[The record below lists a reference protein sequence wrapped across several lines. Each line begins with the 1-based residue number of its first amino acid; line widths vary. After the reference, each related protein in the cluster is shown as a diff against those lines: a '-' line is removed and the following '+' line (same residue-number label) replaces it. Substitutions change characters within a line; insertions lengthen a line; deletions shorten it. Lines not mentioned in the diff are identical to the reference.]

1 MKLLRFLAAIAVIAY
16 AGWLAW
22 PLISPFFEGGGAG
35 AAIEM
40 SRAEATVEAA
50 GNMPRTLIWGAA
62 IVLYVLSAFLLG
74 GGNPRAFIA
83 YLLGFMADAALRLAM
98 SGDGGAADVAARSV
112 EAAPAG
118 MDPTWFVLGALLI
131 GAVVVFW
138 LSRRSRRRRTAP
150 LSLQDA

>member
-1 MKLLRFLAAIAVIAY
+1 MKLLRFVAALAVIAY

-35 AAIEM
+35 AAREM
-40 SRAEATVEAA
+40 SRAEASIEAA
-50 GNMPRTLIWGAA
+50 ANLPRTLIWGAA
-62 IVLYVLSAFLLG
+62 ILLYILSALLLG

-83 YLLGFMADAALRLAM
+83 YLLGFLADAALRLAM

-112 EAAPAG
+112 EAAPVG

-131 GAVVVFW
+131 GAVIVFW
-138 LSRRSRRRRTAP
+138 LSRRTRRRRTAP
-150 LSLQDA
+150 LALQEG

>member
-74 GGNPRAFIA
+74 GGNPRAFVA
-83 YLLGFMADAALRLAM
+83 YLLGFLADAALRLAM
-98 SGDGGAADVAARSV
+98 SGDGGATDVAARSV